1 MRSIFADL
9 TEIAPTLKKMNYE
22 KKSQYDFKMNL
33 IDLGSRINHAINVNN
48 YDIIF
53 EATKFYLKHWKYAK
67 DNRDKAD
74 RNYVLE

>member
-1 MRSIFADL
+1 
-9 TEIAPTLKKMNYE
+9 
-22 KKSQYDFKMNL
+22 MNL